1 MCITIRTWLPL
12 LEGPSPAVVF
22 SFRNPLEVAMSMM
35 KRDGAELFP
44 LARGLRL
51 WIVYNM
57 RAIQNSHDLCRV
69 FTSNEALML
78 NAKNELE
85 RIAAGLV
92 KCGLVSPNPVIDQ
105 AVVNDFVDPNLK
117 LDPTKHVND
126 DKVLA
131 KHDHERCIVYDYKS
145 YLEEGH
151 PQRGL
156 EMKLYKIAMKM
167 FCDMKSGA
175 AYEAHYEWPST
186 ALL

>member
-1 MCITIRTWLPL
+1 
-12 LEGPSPAVVF
+12 
-22 SFRNPLEVAMSMM
+22 
-35 KRDGAELFP
+35 
-44 LARGLRL
+44 
-51 WIVYNM
+51 
-57 RAIQNSHDLCRV
+57 
-69 FTSNEALML
+69 ML

-105 AVVNDFVDPNLK
+105 AVVNDFVDPNLR
-117 LDPTKHVND
+117 LDPTKHVNV

-131 KHDHERCIVYDYKS
+131 KHDHGRCIVYDYKS

-175 AYEAHYEWPST
+175 AYEADYEWPST
-186 ALL
+186 AL